1 MPIACQEVERAVDD
15 LQSSTVALKSDGND
29 MVQRQIMINGAKGF
43 FLFFFLF
50 DFFFEIQINHN
61 KINKI
66 K

>member
-43 FLFFFLF
+43 FLFFFFSFSFLI
-50 DFFFEIQINHN
+50 FFLKFKSII
-61 KINKI
+61 I